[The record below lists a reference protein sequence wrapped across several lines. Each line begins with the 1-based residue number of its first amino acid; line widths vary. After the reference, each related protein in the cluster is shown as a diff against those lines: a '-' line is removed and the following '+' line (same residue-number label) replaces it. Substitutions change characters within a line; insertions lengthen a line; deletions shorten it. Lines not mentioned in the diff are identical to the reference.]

1 MLYQLAR
8 VRGGPKQMPRKVR
21 SDKRVG
27 KLEKDLGL
35 PPGTVRNP
43 SGRDTRS
50 DKKIG
55 TIRKELGK
63 K

>member
-1 MLYQLAR
+1 MA
-8 VRGGPKQMPRKVR
+8 RKVR
-21 SDKRVG
+21 SDATVG
-27 KLEKDLGL
+27 KLEKKLGL
-35 PPGTVRNP
+35 PKGTVRNP
-43 SGRDTRS
+43 SGRKTRK

>member
-1 MLYQLAR
+1 MS
-8 VRGGPKQMPRKVR
+8 RKVR